1 MKLPRDDHAVLT
13 GHATRGDNVG
23 RFESMDTPPER
34 PSPRR
39 RADVVD
45 AELVGG
51 VEKRELVLAD
61 YNPAWAAE
69 YRNHEQRIRRALGSF
84 TPVEH
89 IGSTAVPGLP
99 AKPIIDILVLVA
111 DITAEEDYLEPL
123 VAAGYQ
129 LRVREP
135 GHRMVR
141 TPARDVHV
149 HILEPTDPAAD
160 DYLVLRDRLRIDE
173 GDRQLYADTKR
184 DLTTREWPDMNAYA
198 EAKTEVI
205 EAIKERARAAR

>member
-1 MKLPRDDHAVLT
+1 
-13 GHATRGDNVG
+13 
-23 RFESMDTPPER
+23 MDSTPER
-34 PSPRR
+34 PSQR

-51 VEKRELVLAD
+51 VENRELVLAD
-61 YNPAWAAE
+61 YDPAWADE
-69 YRNHEQRIRRALGSF
+69 YREHEQRIRQALGPF
-84 TPVEH
+84 TRVEH
-89 IGSTAVPGLP
+89 IGSTAVPGLA
-99 AKPIIDILVLVA
+99 AKPIIDVLVLVA

-141 TPARDVHV
+141 TPGRDVHV
-149 HILEPTDPAAD
+149 HILEATDPAAD

-173 GDRQLYADTKR
+173 ADRQLYADTKR

-205 EAIKERARAAR
+205 EAIKERGRAAR